1 VSIKPKNDAVART
14 SLSVA
19 FTVGL
24 YGAAFGAAGVTAG
37 FTILQT
43 CLLSILL
50 FSGASQF
57 AVVGIMG
64 AGGSAISAIATA
76 TLLGFRN
83 ALYGLQMAPI
93 LKVTGLKRILS
104 AQITID
110 ESTAV
115 STLQENDVD
124 RKRGFYL
131 TGIGVY
137 VFWNL
142 FTYLGALG
150 ASAIGDPAVWGLDA
164 AVPAAFCGLV
174 WPRLKDKKQFLI
186 SALAI
191 VLALS
196 LTPITAA
203 GIPIITTVL
212 LAIIYWVEKMSA
224 IWIAVIGS
232 SITAFLNKYIGHSVP
247 EKWLDRPRF
256 KRINT
261 LVPIV
266 LLSALVGVQTFA
278 TKKEIVIDQRFAG
291 VLVALI
297 ALKLKASFPIVVASA
312 AITSAAI
319 YNLF

>member
-1 VSIKPKNDAVART
+1 VSINPKKNPVDRT
-14 SLSVA
+14 ALSVA

-37 FTILQT
+37 FSILQT
-43 CLLSILL
+43 CFLSILL

-64 AGGSAISAIATA
+64 AGGSATSAIATA

-93 LKVTGLKRILS
+93 LKVRGLKRVLA

-115 STLQENDVD
+115 STLQENDED

-137 VFWNL
+137 IFWNL

-150 ASAIGDPAVWGLDA
+150 ASAIGDPSVWGLDA
-164 AVPAAFCGLV
+164 AVPAAFCGLI
-174 WPRLKDKKQFLI
+174 WPRLKNKKQFLV
-186 SALAI
+186 SAIAI
-191 VLALS
+191 AWALL
-196 LTPITAA
+196 LTPLTPA

-212 LAIIYWVEKMSA
+212 LA
-224 IWIAVIGS
+224 VIFG
-232 SITAFLNKYIGHSVP
+232 A
-247 EKWLDRPRF
+247 
-256 KRINT
+256 
-261 LVPIV
+261 
-266 LLSALVGVQTFA
+266 
-278 TKKEIVIDQRFAG
+278 KK
-291 VLVALI
+291 
-297 ALKLKASFPIVVASA
+297 
-312 AITSAAI
+312 
-319 YNLF
+319 

>member
-1 VSIKPKNDAVART
+1 M
-14 SLSVA
+14 
-19 FTVGL
+19 GL

-37 FTILQT
+37 FSILQT

-64 AGGSAISAIATA
+64 AGGAAVSAIATA

-93 LKVTGLKRILS
+93 LKVKGLKRILA

-115 STLQENDVD
+115 ATLQDNDAD
-124 RKRGFYL
+124 RRRGFYI

-142 FTYLGALG
+142 FTFLGALG
-150 ASAIGDPAVWGLDA
+150 ASAIGDPSVWGLDA
-164 AVPAAFCGLV
+164 AVPAAFCGLI
-174 WPRLKDKKQFLI
+174 WPRLKNKNHFVV
-186 SALAI
+186 SAVAI
-191 VLALS
+191 AWALL

-212 LAIIYWVEKMSA
+212 LA
-224 IWIAVIGS
+224 VIFG
-232 SITAFLNKYIGHSVP
+232 L
-247 EKWLDRPRF
+247 
-256 KRINT
+256 
-261 LVPIV
+261 
-266 LLSALVGVQTFA
+266 
-278 TKKEIVIDQRFAG
+278 KK
-291 VLVALI
+291 
-297 ALKLKASFPIVVASA
+297 
-312 AITSAAI
+312 
-319 YNLF
+319 

>member
-1 VSIKPKNDAVART
+1 MSINPKKNPVDRTAV
-14 SLSVA
+14 SVA

-37 FTILQT
+37 FSILQT

-64 AGGSAISAIATA
+64 AGGAAISAIATA

-93 LKVTGLKRILS
+93 LKVSGLKRVLA

-115 STLQENDVD
+115 ATLQENDED
-124 RKRGFYL
+124 RKRGFYI
-131 TGIGVY
+131 TGVGVY
-137 VFWNL
+137 IFWNL

-150 ASAIGDPAVWGLDA
+150 ASAIGDPSVWGLDA
-164 AVPAAFCGLV
+164 AVPAAFCGLI
-174 WPRLKDKKQFLI
+174 WPRLKNKKQFLV

-191 VLALS
+191 AWALL
-196 LTPITAA
+196 LTPIAPA

-212 LAIIYWVEKMSA
+212 LA
-224 IWIAVIGS
+224 VI
-232 SITAFLNKYIGHSVP
+232 F
-247 EKWLDRPRF
+247 
-256 KRINT
+256 
-261 LVPIV
+261 
-266 LLSALVGVQTFA
+266 GVR
-278 TKKEIVIDQRFAG
+278 K
-291 VLVALI
+291 
-297 ALKLKASFPIVVASA
+297 
-312 AITSAAI
+312 
-319 YNLF
+319 

>member
-1 VSIKPKNDAVART
+1 MSVNSKRT
-14 SLSVA
+14 QVDRTALSVA

-37 FTILQT
+37 FSILQT

-64 AGGSAISAIATA
+64 AGGSAVSAIATS

-93 LKVTGLKRILS
+93 LKVKGLKRILA

-115 STLQENDVD
+115 ATLQENDAD
-124 RKRGFYL
+124 RRRGFYV

-142 FTYLGALG
+142 FTFLGALG
-150 ASAIGDPAVWGLDA
+150 ASAIGDPSVWGLDA
-164 AVPAAFCGLV
+164 AVPAAFCGLI
-174 WPRLKDKKQFLI
+174 WPRLKNKTHFVV
-186 SALAI
+186 SAVAI
-191 VLALS
+191 AWALL
-196 LTPITAA
+196 LTPITPA

-212 LAIIYWVEKMSA
+212 LA
-224 IWIAVIGS
+224 VIFG
-232 SITAFLNKYIGHSVP
+232 L
-247 EKWLDRPRF
+247 
-256 KRINT
+256 KR
-261 LVPIV
+261 
-266 LLSALVGVQTFA
+266 
-278 TKKEIVIDQRFAG
+278 
-291 VLVALI
+291 
-297 ALKLKASFPIVVASA
+297 
-312 AITSAAI
+312 
-319 YNLF
+319 

>member
-1 VSIKPKNDAVART
+1 VSVNPKKNQVDRT
-14 SLSVA
+14 ALSVA

-37 FTILQT
+37 FSILQT

-64 AGGSAISAIATA
+64 AGGSAVSAIATS

-93 LKVTGLKRILS
+93 LKVKGLKRILA

-115 STLQENDVD
+115 ATLQENDAD
-124 RKRGFYL
+124 RRRGFYI

-142 FTYLGALG
+142 FTFLGALG
-150 ASAIGDPAVWGLDA
+150 ASAIGDPSVWGLDA
-164 AVPAAFCGLV
+164 AVPAAFCGLI
-174 WPRLKDKKQFLI
+174 WPRLKNKTHFVV
-186 SALAI
+186 SAVAI
-191 VLALS
+191 AWALV

-212 LAIIYWVEKMSA
+212 LAIIF
-224 IWIAVIGS
+224 G
-232 SITAFLNKYIGHSVP
+232 L
-247 EKWLDRPRF
+247 
-256 KRINT
+256 
-261 LVPIV
+261 
-266 LLSALVGVQTFA
+266 
-278 TKKEIVIDQRFAG
+278 KK
-291 VLVALI
+291 
-297 ALKLKASFPIVVASA
+297 
-312 AITSAAI
+312 
-319 YNLF
+319 

>member
-1 VSIKPKNDAVART
+1 VSIKPKNDALSRT

-37 FTILQT
+37 FSILQT
-43 CLLSILL
+43 CLLSLLL

-83 ALYGLQMAPI
+83 ALYGLQLAPI
-93 LKVTGLKRILS
+93 LKVTGLKRIIS

-115 STLQENDVD
+115 STIQENNDDKV
-124 RKRGFYL
+124 RGFYL

-191 VLALS
+191 FLALC

-203 GIPIITTVL
+203 GVPIIATVL
-212 LAIIYWVEKMSA
+212 LAIIFGW
-224 IWIAVIGS
+224 
-232 SITAFLNKYIGHSVP
+232 
-247 EKWLDRPRF
+247 
-256 KRINT
+256 
-261 LVPIV
+261 
-266 LLSALVGVQTFA
+266 
-278 TKKEIVIDQRFAG
+278 KK
-291 VLVALI
+291 
-297 ALKLKASFPIVVASA
+297 
-312 AITSAAI
+312 
-319 YNLF
+319 

>member
-1 VSIKPKNDAVART
+1 MSVNPKKNQVDRT
-14 SLSVA
+14 ALSVA

-37 FTILQT
+37 FSILQT

-64 AGGSAISAIATA
+64 SGGAAVSAIATA

-93 LKVTGLKRILS
+93 LKVKGLKRILA

-115 STLQENDVD
+115 ATLQENDSD
-124 RKRGFYL
+124 RRRGFYI

-142 FTYLGALG
+142 FTFLGALG
-150 ASAIGDPAVWGLDA
+150 ASAIGDPSVWGLDA
-164 AVPAAFCGLV
+164 AVPAAFCGLI
-174 WPRLKDKKQFLI
+174 WPRLKNKTHFVV
-186 SALAI
+186 SAVAI
-191 VLALS
+191 AWALL

-203 GIPIITTVL
+203 GVPIITTVL
-212 LAIIYWVEKMSA
+212 LA
-224 IWIAVIGS
+224 VIFG
-232 SITAFLNKYIGHSVP
+232 L
-247 EKWLDRPRF
+247 
-256 KRINT
+256 
-261 LVPIV
+261 
-266 LLSALVGVQTFA
+266 
-278 TKKEIVIDQRFAG
+278 KK
-291 VLVALI
+291 
-297 ALKLKASFPIVVASA
+297 
-312 AITSAAI
+312 
-319 YNLF
+319 

>member
-1 VSIKPKNDAVART
+1 VSVNPKKNQVDRT
-14 SLSVA
+14 ALSVA

-37 FTILQT
+37 FSILQT

-64 AGGSAISAIATA
+64 AGGSAVSAIATS

-83 ALYGLQMAPI
+83 ALYGLQMAQI
-93 LKVTGLKRILS
+93 LKVKGLKRILA

-115 STLQENDVD
+115 ATLQENDAD
-124 RKRGFYL
+124 RRRGFYI

-142 FTYLGALG
+142 FTFLGALG
-150 ASAIGDPAVWGLDA
+150 ASAIGDPSVWGLDA
-164 AVPAAFCGLV
+164 AVPAAFCGLI
-174 WPRLKDKKQFLI
+174 WPRLKNKTHFVVSAVAIAWALI
-186 SALAI
+186 
-191 VLALS
+191 

-212 LAIIYWVEKMSA
+212 LA
-224 IWIAVIGS
+224 VIFG
-232 SITAFLNKYIGHSVP
+232 L
-247 EKWLDRPRF
+247 
-256 KRINT
+256 
-261 LVPIV
+261 
-266 LLSALVGVQTFA
+266 
-278 TKKEIVIDQRFAG
+278 KK
-291 VLVALI
+291 
-297 ALKLKASFPIVVASA
+297 
-312 AITSAAI
+312 
-319 YNLF
+319 

>member
-1 VSIKPKNDAVART
+1 VSINPKKNPVDRT
-14 SLSVA
+14 ALSVA

-37 FTILQT
+37 FSILQT

-93 LKVTGLKRILS
+93 LKVGGLKRVLA

-115 STLQENDVD
+115 ATIQENDED
-124 RKRGFYL
+124 RKRGFYV

-137 VFWNL
+137 IFWNL

-150 ASAIGDPAVWGLDA
+150 ASAIGDPSVWGLDA
-164 AVPAAFCGLV
+164 AVPAAFCGLI
-174 WPRLKDKKQFLI
+174 WPRLKNKTQFLV
-186 SALAI
+186 SAIAI
-191 VLALS
+191 AWALL
-196 LTPITAA
+196 LTPIAPA

-212 LAIIYWVEKMSA
+212 LA
-224 IWIAVIGS
+224 VI
-232 SITAFLNKYIGHSVP
+232 F
-247 EKWLDRPRF
+247 
-256 KRINT
+256 
-261 LVPIV
+261 
-266 LLSALVGVQTFA
+266 GV
-278 TKKEIVIDQRFAG
+278 KK
-291 VLVALI
+291 
-297 ALKLKASFPIVVASA
+297 
-312 AITSAAI
+312 
-319 YNLF
+319 

>member
-1 VSIKPKNDAVART
+1 VSINQKKNPVDRT
-14 SLSVA
+14 ALSVA

-37 FTILQT
+37 FSILQT

-93 LKVTGLKRILS
+93 LKVGGLKRVLA

-115 STLQENDVD
+115 ATLQENDED
-124 RKRGFYL
+124 RKRGFYV

-137 VFWNL
+137 IFWNL

-150 ASAIGDPAVWGLDA
+150 ASAIGDPSIWGLDA
-164 AVPAAFCGLV
+164 AVPAAFCGLI
-174 WPRLKDKKQFLI
+174 WPRLKNKTQFLV
-186 SALAI
+186 SAIAI
-191 VLALS
+191 AWALL
-196 LTPITAA
+196 LTPIAPA

-212 LAIIYWVEKMSA
+212 LA
-224 IWIAVIGS
+224 VI
-232 SITAFLNKYIGHSVP
+232 F
-247 EKWLDRPRF
+247 
-256 KRINT
+256 
-261 LVPIV
+261 
-266 LLSALVGVQTFA
+266 GV
-278 TKKEIVIDQRFAG
+278 KK
-291 VLVALI
+291 
-297 ALKLKASFPIVVASA
+297 
-312 AITSAAI
+312 
-319 YNLF
+319 

>member
-1 VSIKPKNDAVART
+1 MSIKPKNDAVART

-83 ALYGLQMAPI
+83 ALYGLQIAPI

-115 STLQENDVD
+115 STLQESDVD

-203 GIPIITTVL
+203 GIPIITTVM
-212 LAIIYWVEKMSA
+212 LAIIFGW
-224 IWIAVIGS
+224 
-232 SITAFLNKYIGHSVP
+232 
-247 EKWLDRPRF
+247 
-256 KRINT
+256 
-261 LVPIV
+261 
-266 LLSALVGVQTFA
+266 
-278 TKKEIVIDQRFAG
+278 KK
-291 VLVALI
+291 
-297 ALKLKASFPIVVASA
+297 
-312 AITSAAI
+312 
-319 YNLF
+319 

>member
-1 VSIKPKNDAVART
+1 MSVNPKKNQVDRT
-14 SLSVA
+14 ALSVA

-37 FTILQT
+37 FSILQT

-64 AGGSAISAIATA
+64 AGGSAVSAIATA

-93 LKVTGLKRILS
+93 LKVKGLKRILA

-115 STLQENDVD
+115 ATLQDNDAD
-124 RKRGFYL
+124 RRRGFYI

-142 FTYLGALG
+142 FTFLGALG
-150 ASAIGDPAVWGLDA
+150 ASAIGDPSVWGLDA
-164 AVPAAFCGLV
+164 AVPAAFCGLI
-174 WPRLKDKKQFLI
+174 WPRLKNKTHFVV
-186 SALAI
+186 SAVAI
-191 VLALS
+191 AWALL

-212 LAIIYWVEKMSA
+212 LA
-224 IWIAVIGS
+224 VIFG
-232 SITAFLNKYIGHSVP
+232 L
-247 EKWLDRPRF
+247 
-256 KRINT
+256 
-261 LVPIV
+261 
-266 LLSALVGVQTFA
+266 
-278 TKKEIVIDQRFAG
+278 KK
-291 VLVALI
+291 
-297 ALKLKASFPIVVASA
+297 
-312 AITSAAI
+312 
-319 YNLF
+319 

>member
-1 VSIKPKNDAVART
+1 MSINPNRNQVDRT
-14 SLSVA
+14 ALSVA

-37 FTILQT
+37 FSILQT

-64 AGGSAISAIATA
+64 AGGSAVSAIATA

-93 LKVTGLKRILS
+93 LKVKGLKRILA

-115 STLQENDVD
+115 ATLQENDAD
-124 RKRGFYL
+124 RRRGFYV
-131 TGIGVY
+131 TGIGVF

-142 FTYLGALG
+142 FTFLGALG

-164 AVPAAFCGLV
+164 AVPAAFCGLI
-174 WPRLKDKKQFLI
+174 WPRLKNKTHFVV
-186 SALAI
+186 SAVAI
-191 VLALS
+191 AWALL
-196 LTPITAA
+196 LTPITPA

-212 LAIIYWVEKMSA
+212 LA
-224 IWIAVIGS
+224 VIFG
-232 SITAFLNKYIGHSVP
+232 L
-247 EKWLDRPRF
+247 
-256 KRINT
+256 
-261 LVPIV
+261 
-266 LLSALVGVQTFA
+266 
-278 TKKEIVIDQRFAG
+278 KK
-291 VLVALI
+291 
-297 ALKLKASFPIVVASA
+297 
-312 AITSAAI
+312 
-319 YNLF
+319 

>member
-1 VSIKPKNDAVART
+1 MSINRKKNPVDRT
-14 SLSVA
+14 ALSVA

-37 FTILQT
+37 FSILQT

-93 LKVTGLKRILS
+93 LKVGGLKRVLA

-115 STLQENDVD
+115 ATLQENDED
-124 RKRGFYL
+124 RKRGFYV

-137 VFWNL
+137 IFWNL

-150 ASAIGDPAVWGLDA
+150 ASAIGDPSVWGLDA
-164 AVPAAFCGLV
+164 AVPAAFCGLI
-174 WPRLKDKKQFLI
+174 WPRLKNKTQFLV
-186 SALAI
+186 SAIAI
-191 VLALS
+191 AWALL
-196 LTPITAA
+196 LTPIAPA

-212 LAIIYWVEKMSA
+212 LA
-224 IWIAVIGS
+224 VI
-232 SITAFLNKYIGHSVP
+232 F
-247 EKWLDRPRF
+247 
-256 KRINT
+256 
-261 LVPIV
+261 
-266 LLSALVGVQTFA
+266 GV
-278 TKKEIVIDQRFAG
+278 KK
-291 VLVALI
+291 
-297 ALKLKASFPIVVASA
+297 
-312 AITSAAI
+312 
-319 YNLF
+319 